1 MLCDYCHQKEAII
14 HIQEI
19 RPDGNKTINLCPACA
34 IQKLAKLHPGLDQL
48 EHLVSNILGMVE
60 GKDAKVRLEQIFN
73 QENGEEAMDLNLE
86 CPTCHQKMAQ
96 FIKTRR
102 LTCQDCAKT
111 FAAQIQAV
119 IEKELN
125 VDLPPLD
132 AADSAQPSPRKA
144 SAVSPK
150 QKQHDALARLK
161 RQLAF
166 AIKQEDYERA
176 AQLRDLI
183 AEFTPTNDADQEQ

>member
-73 QENGEEAMDLNLE
+73 QENSEDSPDLNLE
-86 CPTCHQKMAQ
+86 CPTCHLKLAQ
-96 FIKTRR
+96 FLKTNR
-102 LTCQDCAKT
+102 LSCQACAGA
-111 FAAQIQAV
+111 FAQQIQTI

-125 VDLPPLD
+125 VDLPSLDNTD
-132 AADSAQPSPRKA
+132 AAQAQPVKP
-144 SAVSPK
+144 SATAEK
-150 QKQHDALARLK
+150 RKQHDALARLK
-161 RQLAF
+161 RQLTF

-183 AEFTPTNDADQEQ
+183 AEFTPTDNAGQEL